1 MDLEKIYSYID
12 ANRDRYIEL
21 LQSFVRQPS
30 VASMHPENEQMKEL
44 VMKTVREYTGAEPE
58 EIKTPGNSVLY
69 TEIPGKRKDRTL
81 GIYNHYDVVSAGDE
95 SEWKYPPYSGTIED
109 GKILYSRG
117 AADNKDALACRLCAL
132 EAIRAVGEE
141 LPLNIKMVYDGEEEV
156 GSPSLSKVVADNP
169 SKFHAD
175 GYMWEGGDRLPDNG
189 PLIIALGAK
198 GMLSVELFA
207 KGGNIDIHSANAPL
221 VENPAW
227 RLVWALASI
236 KDANDKILIDGFYDD
251 VEPVTQE
258 ELDSLKMGHFDPDD
272 AKRLSGVKE
281 YIGGVE
287 GDEALK
293 KLLFAPTANIDGMVS
308 GHTGTE
314 HKSLVPARAS
324 VKMDFRLVAGQDPAK
339 IEKLLRKHLD
349 DHGFSDIEM
358 VVESGCAPF
367 RSDINSTYVKA
378 LMEAATDVYG
388 AEPAVQ
394 ITLAGTSPMEKI
406 CKYDNI
412 PVAMIGPGNTESAV
426 HSPNEHIFIE
436 DYILGIK
443 MVVATIEKFAKAE

>member
-221 VENPAW
+221 VVNPAW

-287 GDEALK
+287 GDEALIELFQVLFLSHQVLGVSEKFPAGGGELNALGVALK
-293 KLLFAPTANIDGMVS
+293 KLDGEFLLQLPDSVADVALM
-308 GHTGTE
+308 G
-314 HKSLVPARAS
+314 
-324 VKMDFRLVAGQDPAK
+324 VKMLGGLVD
-339 IEKLLRKHLD
+339 
-349 DHGFSDIEM
+349 
-358 VVESGCAPF
+358 
-367 RSDINSTYVKA
+367 
-378 LMEAATDVYG
+378 G
-388 AEPAVQ
+388 AETGRCNKVGELLKGHVGSLLILRYIKNTWVVCNFSQ
-394 ITLAGTSPMEKI
+394 WRVLAG
-406 CKYDNI
+406 
-412 PVAMIGPGNTESAV
+412 AG
-426 HSPNEHIFIE
+426 
-436 DYILGIK
+436 ILKGEVK
-443 MVVATIEKFAKAE
+443 VRWKFTRLP

>member
-12 ANRDRYIEL
+12 ENRDRYIEL

-69 TEIPGKRKDRTL
+69 TEIPGRRKDRTL

-132 EAIRAVGEE
+132 EAIRAVGED

-221 VENPAW
+221 VVNPAW

-236 KDANDKILIDGFYDD
+236 KDVNDKILIDGFYDD

-324 VKMDFRLVAGQDPAK
+324 VKMDFRLVPGQDPAK